1 MSVPHYHTQPA
12 TLDPNVETPEDAPLA
27 QGHDADD
34 AADVAQA
41 HDAHRQAVAE
51 EADQGEVGARAP
63 GDHAGSE
70 SGGSESSDEGDCP
83 PNGTIED
90 VKAWVGDDRE
100 RAGSALTAERGGQN
114 RSSLITW
121 LEERG

>member
-70 SGGSESSDEGDCP
+70 TPEGDCP
-83 PNGTIED
+83 PSGTIED
-90 VKAWVGDDRE
+90 VKAWVGDDSD
-100 RAGSALTAERGGQN
+100 RAGSALTAEREGQN

-121 LEERG
+121 LEEHG